1 MLIVSDS
8 WNRHMFSMN
17 EKKKKSTRSA
27 FSSKTPMEE
36 YGAAYKVLECTAV
49 LLFPLNVI

>member
-1 MLIVSDS
+1 MLTVSDS

-17 EKKKKSTRSA
+17 KKKKSTRSA

-49 LLFPLNVI
+49 FLFPLNVI